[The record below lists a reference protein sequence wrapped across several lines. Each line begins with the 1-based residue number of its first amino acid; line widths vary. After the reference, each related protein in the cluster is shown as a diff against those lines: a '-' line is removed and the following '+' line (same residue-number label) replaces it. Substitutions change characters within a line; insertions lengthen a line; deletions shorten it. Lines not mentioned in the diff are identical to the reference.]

1 MKTGIL
7 TVLSGAL
14 IAGMSFSA
22 VAMTQGDM
30 EDGWVQKYGG
40 TKASAHEKFQAWENT
55 LKSELAA
62 KRSVK
67 VDGIGTYRP
76 QELSGKQRTTHHGG
90 KTYTTDSYAMV
101 KKPEVT
107 TDSEFKAK
115 MVAAG
120 KMTDAEAA
128 QMGAYYKTAIAT
140 TLKKGNSVQEFGL
153 GTYSVSKRAARIGT
167 NSQGDSIRIPA
178 HRVIKFNDGYG
189 THTRLKIDKSLTAS
203 LN

>member
-1 MKTGIL
+1 MKMATL
-7 TVLSGAL
+7 TVLSGVTIAL
-14 IAGMSFSA
+14 MSFNA
-22 VAMTQGDM
+22 AAMTQGEM
-30 EDGWVQKYGG
+30 EDGWVEKYGG
-40 TKASAHEKFQAWENT
+40 TKASAHDKFQAWENT

-62 KRSVK
+62 KRAVSVS
-67 VDGIGTYRP
+67 GIGTYRP
-76 QELSGKQRTTHHGG
+76 QELSGKQRTTHLGG

-101 KKPEVT
+101 KKPVVT

-140 TLKKGNSVQEFGL
+140 TLKKGNSVQESGL

-178 HRVIKFNDGYG
+178 HRVVKFNDGYG
-189 THTRLKIDKSLTAS
+189 AHTRLKVDKDLTAS

>member
-7 TVLSGAL
+7 TVLSGVL
-14 IAGMSFSA
+14 IAGISFSA
-22 VAMTQGDM
+22 IAMTQGDM

-40 TKASAHEKFQAWENT
+40 SKASAHEKFQAWENT

-62 KRSVK
+62 KRAVK

-76 QELSGKQRTTHHGG
+76 QELSGKKRVSKLGG
-90 KTYTTDSYAMV
+90 KTYETDSYAMV
-101 KKPEVT
+101 KKPQVT

-128 QMGAYYKTAIAT
+128 QMGEYYKTAITT
-140 TLKKGNSVQEFGL
+140 TLKKGNSVQQHGI
-153 GTYSVSKRAARIGT
+153 GSYRVSKRAARIGT
-167 NSQGDSIRIPA
+167 NSQGDSVRIPA
-178 HRVIKFNDGYG
+178 KRVAKYNDGYG
-189 THTRLKIDKSLTAS
+189 TRARLKVDKALSDS